1 MTALAGTAS
10 TQIIIMFIIILIGAA
25 SYKLKLIDK
34 EGNRRLSDLV
44 LLLVNPIVIFVSYQ
58 REYDASLLKGLMI
71 SLLLATVTHF
81 AGIGISMLFLPGKK
95 KDYAL
100 ERFAMIYSNCGFI
113 GIPLVNGIFGSEGV
127 FYLTAYM
134 TMFNLFVWTHGV
146 ILMTG
151 KKDLKAIAREL
162 LSPSIIAT
170 VSGFLFFLLRISIP
184 TVLLEPLNYLAGM
197 NTPLAM
203 LVAGATIAQTDIVKL
218 LKKVRVYYVS
228 FLKLLFMPIV
238 MLLIFS
244 LFEIPKIVLLTSI
257 LAAACPTAVTITLFS
272 IRYEKNSY
280 YSSELFAVTTLLS
293 IVTIPLVMT
302 LAGFFVR

>member
-1 MTALAGTAS
+1 
-10 TQIIIMFIIILIGAA
+10 
-25 SYKLKLIDK
+25 
-34 EGNRRLSDLV
+34 
-44 LLLVNPIVIFVSYQ
+44 
-58 REYDASLLKGLMI
+58 
-71 SLLLATVTHF
+71 
-81 AGIGISMLFLPGKK
+81 
-95 KDYAL
+95 
-100 ERFAMIYSNCGFI
+100 
-113 GIPLVNGIFGSEGV
+113 
-127 FYLTAYM
+127 
-134 TMFNLFVWTHGV
+134 
-146 ILMTG
+146 MTG